1 MVLGTINASKERLQ
15 TASWPRHICAANF
28 LFFGLPY
35 ASDHNS
41 DKSRDHSIGI
51 SNSSSVN
58 RFQWRFSLVK
68 NWFFY
73 HLFWNNG
80 HREFKIC
87 PCYTMPYS
95 KCRLLI
101 WSTGNLDKQHVT
113 KAIICCDFRAF
124 QYPFVLCDTFLL
136 SALCFIRVGRVWVAS
151 IVWREDRSKD
161 CRNIRVIELG
171 KRHVILF
178 ILNLYTET
186 CTIKSSFVSLRM
198 FVLFWFIC
206 IHAPRVRV

>member
-15 TASWPRHICAANF
+15 TAFWPRHICTANF

-87 PCYTMPYS
+87 PCYTMPYP
-95 KCRLLI
+95 KCRSLI
-101 WSTGNLDKQHVT
+101 WLTGNLDKQHVT
-113 KAIICCDFRAF
+113 KAIISCDLRAF

-136 SALCFIRVGRVWVAS
+136 SALCFSRPLDACES
-151 IVWREDRSKD
+151 P
-161 CRNIRVIELG
+161 
-171 KRHVILF
+171 
-178 ILNLYTET
+178 
-186 CTIKSSFVSLRM
+186 VSLKR
-198 FVLFWFIC
+198 
-206 IHAPRVRV
+206 R

>member
-1 MVLGTINASKERLQ
+1 MVVGTINASKERLQ

-41 DKSRDHSIGI
+41 DKSRDHSIGV

-87 PCYTMPYS
+87 PCYTMPYP
-95 KCRLLI
+95 KCRLPI
-101 WSTGNLDKQHVT
+101 TGNWDKQ
-113 KAIICCDFRAF
+113 
-124 QYPFVLCDTFLL
+124 
-136 SALCFIRVGRVWVAS
+136 
-151 IVWREDRSKD
+151 
-161 CRNIRVIELG
+161 
-171 KRHVILF
+171 
-178 ILNLYTET
+178 
-186 CTIKSSFVSLRM
+186 KSSVANFRRKKPVTICTHIVSRGGSIWIIYD
-198 FVLFWFIC
+198 LFTNIST
-206 IHAPRVRV
+206 I

>member
-1 MVLGTINASKERLQ
+1 MVLGTINAFKERLQ
-15 TASWPRHICAANF
+15 AASRPRHTCAANF

-87 PCYTMPYS
+87 PCYRMPYP

-113 KAIICCDFRAF
+113 KAINSCDLRAF

-136 SALCFIRVGRVWVAS
+136 SALCFSR
-151 IVWREDRSKD
+151 
-161 CRNIRVIELG
+161 
-171 KRHVILF
+171 
-178 ILNLYTET
+178 
-186 CTIKSSFVSLRM
+186 
-198 FVLFWFIC
+198 
-206 IHAPRVRV
+206 PRDACESPV